1 MQNNVIDGALEL
13 VNRINEQVRVIEC
26 CNISKEHVLAAELS
40 LLLPEG
46 ELAELEGISAEQ
58 MGIIKAHILDMLNEN
73 VKKAADFLLSL
84 QPDKSV
90 YAERESV
97 SEQAETVPKLQ
108 KSVTKETKSVSA
120 VDEEYARRAEEIE
133 HPVKTIDEVQA
144 EAQAAGMS
152 YGQYTLKQGSCTG
165 ATRKMTVGDLE
176 NELAAGLSIS
186 QIARKY
192 GYSNAS
198 SIINAI
204 SKHDINVKALTN
216 GQSPYRVTEEDIPR
230 IRELYTEGNKNLTE
244 TASRLGVTKKTL
256 KAFVDDHHL
265 TKPIK

>member
-1 MQNNVIDGALEL
+1 MQNNVIDGALAL
-13 VNRINEQVRVIEC
+13 VNKINEQVRVIEC
-26 CNISKEHVLAAELS
+26 CNITREQVLAAELS
-40 LLLPEG
+40 LLLPTG
-46 ELAELEGISAEQ
+46 ELAELEGISDEQVVLIKEYILSLLNDNANEAESFLQ
-58 MGIIKAHILDMLNEN
+58 SLQSDKPVCDEPEN
-73 VKKAADFLLSL
+73 V
-84 QPDKSV
+84 
-90 YAERESV
+90 
-97 SEQAETVPKLQ
+97 SETAETVAEPQ
-108 KSVTKETKSVSA
+108 KSVAKEAKSVS
-120 VDEEYARRAEEIE
+120 VDDKEHARRAEEIE
-133 HPVKTIDEVQA
+133 HPAKTIDEVQA

-152 YGQYTLKQGSCTG
+152 YGQYTLKQGSRTG

-192 GYSNAS
+192 RYSNAS

-204 SKHDINVKALTN
+204 SKHDIDVKKITN
-216 GQSPYRVTEEDIPR
+216 GQSPYRVTEEDIPW

-256 KAFVDDHHL
+256 KAFVDEHHL

>member
-1 MQNNVIDGALEL
+1 MIKTYISDILDA
-13 VNRINEQVRVIEC
+13 
-26 CNISKEHVLAAELS
+26 NISVAENFLQSLQSEKAPCQVFVPVEPEEEVTEEDRQIMKAARE
-40 LLLPEG
+40 
-46 ELAELEGISAEQ
+46 AEQ
-58 MGIIKAHILDMLNEN
+58 
-73 VKKAADFLLSL
+73 
-84 QPDKSV
+84 
-90 YAERESV
+90 
-97 SEQAETVPKLQ
+97 
-108 KSVTKETKSVSA
+108 
-120 VDEEYARRAEEIE
+120 ARRAEEIE

-204 SKHDINVKALTN
+204 SKHDINVKVVTN

-256 KAFVDDHHL
+256 KAFVDEHHL

>member
-1 MQNNVIDGALEL
+1 MNNIVSDALAL
-13 VNRINEQVRVIEC
+13 VDKINEKVGIIER
-26 CNISKEHVLAAELS
+26 CNITMDKLQNCEIS

-46 ELAELEGISAEQ
+46 ELQEIDGATVEQLVDIKFYIIDILSGNVEAAENFLQSLQSEKTPDPVEPEEEVSEETRQKMKEAMEAEQ
-58 MGIIKAHILDMLNEN
+58 
-73 VKKAADFLLSL
+73 SR
-84 QPDKSV
+84 Q
-90 YAERESV
+90 
-97 SEQAETVPKLQ
+97 
-108 KSVTKETKSVSA
+108 
-120 VDEEYARRAEEIE
+120 AEEIE
-133 HPVKTIDEVQA
+133 HPIKTIDEVQA

-152 YGQYTLKQGSCTG
+152 YGQYMQKVGSCTG
-165 ATRKMTVGDLE
+165 AIRKMTVGDLE
-176 NELAAGLSIS
+176 NELEAGLSIS

-204 SKHDINVKALTN
+204 SKHDIDVKKITN

-256 KAFVDDHHL
+256 KAFVDEHHL